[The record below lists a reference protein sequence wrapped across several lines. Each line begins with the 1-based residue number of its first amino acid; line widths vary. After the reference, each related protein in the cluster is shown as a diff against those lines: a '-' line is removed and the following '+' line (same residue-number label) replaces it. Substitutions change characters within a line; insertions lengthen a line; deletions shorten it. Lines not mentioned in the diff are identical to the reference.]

1 MPQTIQAPMFVRE
14 MGLLP
19 RLIIYALLSLFLMAA
34 DARYNGLD
42 KLRHAAATV
51 FHPLQ
56 TGLAWPFE
64 YLGKA
69 GRFFVVHADLLA
81 EMQRKQVESRQ
92 LRTSLQGLKALESE
106 NARLRALLALPP
118 RAGVAPLTVG
128 VTASVAD
135 PFSRRLIVNR
145 GSLQGVVAGRPVVD
159 SIGLVG
165 QVTRVF
171 PASSEVTLLTSRE
184 QSAPVQNQRNGLR
197 LIVTGVGSDSL
208 LEVRYLDMHADLKPD
223 DLLVTSGLDGV
234 YPAGIP
240 VARVLRIDPP
250 RHTPFAYAVCQPIA
264 GIGQNRHL
272 VILQATTTAPT
283 QPLEQPPAR
292 LPGQPTG
299 ANPTPPSAR

>member
-1 MPQTIQAPMFVRE
+1 MFVRE

-19 RLIIYALLSLFLMAA
+19 RLAIYSLISMILMAA

-42 KLRHAAATV
+42 ALRTGAAAV
-51 FHPLQ
+51 FHPMQ
-56 TGLAWPFE
+56 TALARPFQYMGE
-64 YLGKA
+64 A
-69 GRFFVVHADLLA
+69 GRFFIVHGEVLDEL
-81 EMQRKQVESRQ
+81 QRTKLESRQ
-92 LRTSLQGLKALESE
+92 LRTSLQGLKSLEAE

-118 RAGVAPLTVG
+118 RDGVAPLAVG
-128 VTASVAD
+128 VTGSVPD
-135 PFSRRLIVNR
+135 PFSRRLTVNR

-159 SIGLVG
+159 AIGLVG

-197 LIVTGVGSDSL
+197 LIVTGIGSDNL

-264 GIGQNRHL
+264 GIGQNKHL
-272 VILQATTTAPT
+272 VILQATTAAPT
-283 QPLEQPPAR
+283 KPLDAVPTPLPAT
-292 LPGQPTG
+292 PVV
-299 ANPTPPSAR
+299 ANPIPPSAR